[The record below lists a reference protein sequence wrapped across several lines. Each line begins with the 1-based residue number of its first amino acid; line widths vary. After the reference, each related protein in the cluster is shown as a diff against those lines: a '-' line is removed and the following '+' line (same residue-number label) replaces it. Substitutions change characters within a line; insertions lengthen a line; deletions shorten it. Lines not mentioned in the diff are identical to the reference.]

1 MATQTDYQYTWGNS
15 VDGFLH
21 TFIAEGAIAEGE
33 LVELGTAGRQ
43 VKKHTTTLGNAV
55 IGVCHEAASDGD
67 PVVICCPGPIRK
79 VRAAAA
85 GITRGQLVVPSSV
98 TAGACMSQAYANG
111 STVHGVI
118 GIALETGDE
127 LNERVPVLMATPWAL
142 NA

>member
-1 MATQTDYQYTWGNS
+1 MANQTDYQYTWGNS

-55 IGVCHEAASDGD
+55 IGVAHEAAADGD
-67 PVVICCPGPIRK
+67 PVVVCCAGPIRK
-79 VRAAAA
+79 VKAAAA
-85 GITRGQLVVPSSV
+85 GITRGQLVIPSTT
-98 TAGACMSQAYANG
+98 TAGACESQAYANG
-111 STVHGVI
+111 TTVHGAL
-118 GIALETGDE
+118 GIALETADALG
-127 LNERVPVLMATPWAL
+127 ERVPVLMAIPWAL